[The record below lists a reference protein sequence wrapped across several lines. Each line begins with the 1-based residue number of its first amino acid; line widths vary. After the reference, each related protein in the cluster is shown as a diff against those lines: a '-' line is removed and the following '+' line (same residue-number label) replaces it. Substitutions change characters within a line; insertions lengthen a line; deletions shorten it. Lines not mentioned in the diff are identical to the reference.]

1 VRKLKLL
8 VAAVVAL
15 AMLAVPGAALAKKH
29 DRDHDKMPD
38 RWERAHHL
46 NAHKKNAAGD
56 PDRDGLSNL
65 GEFRARTGP
74 HDADSDNDGIE
85 DGDEDRDHD
94 GVDNGNEMRERT
106 GPRDKD
112 SDNDGVKDGREDRD
126 RDGLP
131 NAGEDRTGNDPIDDD
146 TDNDGVEDGDE
157 NAGTVDSF
165 DSSTNTLVIK
175 TASGLVSGQVTDATE
190 IKCESEDEDEDSH
203 RGRDGDDNVSA
214 ADHDGDDNTTA
225 GSDDDHSGPGRDG
238 DEGDDD
244 NSGPGSRDEH
254 DGDDDNVCT
263 TADLTPGAPVHEAE
277 LNTTPDPD
285 EWEEVELVK

>member
-1 VRKLKLL
+1 
-8 VAAVVAL
+8 
-15 AMLAVPGAALAKKH
+15 
-29 DRDHDKMPD
+29 MP
-38 RWERAHHL
+38 
-46 NAHKKNAAGD
+46 
-56 PDRDGLSNL
+56 
-65 GEFRARTGP
+65 TY
-74 HDADSDNDGIE
+74 
-85 DGDEDRDHD
+85 
-94 GVDNGNEMRERT
+94 EMRERT

-126 RDGLP
+126 RDGLR

-165 DSSTNTLVIK
+165 DSSTNTLIIR

-203 RGRDGDDNVSA
+203 RGRGRDGDDNVSA
-214 ADHDGDDNTTA
+214 ADHGGDDNA
-225 GSDDDHSGPGRDG
+225 ASGSDDDHSGPGRDG
-238 DEGDDD
+238 DGRGDD

-277 LNTTPDPD
+277 LSEAPAGVWD
-285 EWEEVELVK
+285 EIELVK